1 MERCIYLGDEREPG
15 YHVCRAGHGLVTPA
29 DCTHCPDHANRVR
42 LGRVFDRVVVVNLLR
57 RPDRLA
63 AFYDQPWPFHAEPF
77 EAVDHEICTP
87 PDTWREKPGGH
98 ACNRSHARMLEQAL
112 MDGVKTLLVLEDDAL
127 IKPDFAERVEDFF
140 QAVPD
145 DWEGI
150 MLGGQHRTAPEAV
163 SPGVVRV
170 KNAVRTHAY
179 AVRGRYMLN
188 LYREWC
194 SARAVTYNDIVMGTI
209 QAWHRVYA
217 PATWLVGQRESDS
230 DVMQNRSPEM
240 WWVAPEQKVLYWL
253 KCPADVALT
262 LQSRYGVHL
271 GHPLDYAAAMQES
284 GGTYES
290 ARKALAKW
298 LARLQWE
305 CSQGAGTPGIWG
317 WAAASDVLKTCW
329 AGTIVE
335 VVANT
340 LSEAVAVMLREAAK
354 ETPC

>member
-1 MERCIYLGDEREPG
+1 MDRCIYLGDEREPG
-15 YHVCRAGHGLVTPA
+15 YHVCRAGHGLVAPA
-29 DCTHCPDHANRVR
+29 DCTHCPDHATRVR
-42 LGRVFDRVVVVNLLR
+42 LDRVFDRVVVVNLLR

-63 AFYDQPWPFHAEPF
+63 AFYDQPWTFHAEPF

-87 PDTWREKPGGH
+87 PDTWREKPGGW
-98 ACNRSHARMLEQAL
+98 ACLRSHARVIEQAL
-112 MDGVKTLLVLEDDAL
+112 MDGVRSLLVLEDDAL

-145 DWEGI
+145 DWEGV
-150 MLGGQHRTAPEAV
+150 MLGGQHRTPPEAV

-217 PATWLVGQRESDS
+217 PAAWLVGQQESDS

-240 WWVAPEQKVLYWL
+240 WWVAPEQKILYWL
-253 KCPADVALT
+253 KCPALVVGELC
-262 LQSRYGVHL
+262 RKYGVHT
-271 GHPLDYAAAMQES
+271 GSVWDHEEVYRQVGEGS
-284 GGTYES
+284 YEQ
-290 ARKALAKW
+290 ALPKW
-298 LARLQWE
+298 LTRLQWE
-305 CSQGAGTPGIWG
+305 CSQGAGTPGIW
-317 WAAASDVLKTCW
+317 WPLATAQFLRQCW
-329 AGTIVE
+329 SGTVVE
-335 VVANT
+335 VEAETVA
-340 LSEAVAVMLREAAK
+340 EVVAVMLREAAK
-354 ETPC
+354 ETQGC